1 MKWYYESNGQPH
13 GPVDESELRQLIED
27 GKLLG
32 DSLVW
37 RQGMLDWTPLK
48 DVNDFATRLKPAEP
62 ALPQHGNPSGSK
74 TFDAPVPVA
83 SLDGSAPKTAP
94 LQGQVSPEWEHLQ
107 EVGPLR
113 AFFVS
118 LREIA
123 LDPEGTFQNL
133 ARNRGWGVP
142 LLFLAVAEVVG
153 NILMA
158 LTLKQMPASA
168 SPTINLLKQALPA
181 DSGGM
186 LVSSSAASLLMLP
199 LAIALKAVLLHA
211 SFRFIGQSVHPFS
224 TTFRTLCYSLGTGS
238 MLWGIP
244 LAAVSITTLAAEST
258 ASVAAFF
265 LAALLIGFWSLW
277 INLKALASAHEISLS
292 RAIASLFVP
301 PLIAF
306 LATFLIFGG
315 LAVVARN

>member
-13 GPVDESELRQLIED
+13 GPVDESELRQLTED

-48 DVNDFATRLKPAEP
+48 DVNDFATRLKPAAT
-62 ALPQHGNPSGSK
+62 ALPQQGPPHGAEAFAGPVDSENDS
-74 TFDAPVPVA
+74 APEPA
-83 SLDGSAPKTAP
+83 SL
-94 LQGQVSPEWEHLQ
+94 QGRASPEWEHLQ

-123 LDPEGTFQNL
+123 LDPEGTFRKL
-133 ARNRGWGVP
+133 APSRGWGRP

-158 LTLKQMPASA
+158 LSLKQLPATA
-168 SPTINLLKQALPA
+168 SPMIHLLKQALPA
-181 DSGGM
+181 DGGGV
-186 LVSSSAASLLMLP
+186 LVYSSAASLLMLP
-199 LAIALKAVLLHA
+199 LAIAVKAVLLHA
-211 SFRFIGQSVHPFS
+211 SIKFIGQSVQPFS
-224 TTFRTLCYSLGTGS
+224 TTFRTLCYALGTGS
-238 MLWGIP
+238 ILWGIP
-244 LAAVSITTLAAEST
+244 LIAVSVTTLAADTT

-265 LAALLIGFWSLW
+265 LAAILIGFWSLW
-277 INLKALASAHEISLS
+277 INIKALASAHEISLL
-292 RAIASLFVP
+292 RAIASVFVP
-301 PLIAF
+301 PLIACVASF
-306 LATFLIFGG
+306 LLFGG
-315 LAVVARN
+315 LAVLARH

>member
-13 GPVDESELRQLIED
+13 GPVDESELRQLTED

-48 DVNDFATRLKPAEP
+48 DVNDFAHRLKPATAELRP
-62 ALPQHGNPSGSK
+62 
-74 TFDAPVPVA
+74 DAPAHGSGPFGAPVA
-83 SLDGSAPKTAP
+83 SANDAAPGSEPP
-94 LQGQVSPEWEHLQ
+94 QGRASPEWEHLH

-118 LREIA
+118 LREIS
-123 LDPEGTFQNL
+123 LDPEVTFQKL
-133 ARNRGWGVP
+133 ARNRGWGMP

-168 SPTINLLKQALPA
+168 SPMINLLKQALPA
-181 DSGGM
+181 DSGGV
-186 LVSSSAASLLMLP
+186 LVYSSAQSLLMLP
-199 LAIALKAVLLHA
+199 LAIAVKAVLLHA
-211 SFRFIGQSVHPFS
+211 SLRFIGQSVHPFS
-224 TTFRTLCYSLGTGS
+224 TTFRTLCYALGAGS

-244 LAAVSITTLAAEST
+244 LIAVSITTRAADAT

-265 LAALLIGFWSLW
+265 LSALLIGLWSLW

-292 RAIASLFVP
+292 RAIASLFIP
-301 PLIAF
+301 PLIASFVSF
-306 LATFLIFGG
+306 LLFGG
-315 LAVVARN
+315 LAALTRN